1 VASAPRAAL
10 EEGVAGIVRYGSY
23 VPYFRLTRAAIGA
36 GKGERAVASFDEDS
50 VSMAVEAARDA
61 VRGDVPV
68 DAVLFA
74 TLSPPYAEKLN
85 AATIQAALD
94 LPERV
99 ASVELGGSSRM
110 GLAALLLG
118 LDLAAAGRRALVCAA
133 DVTTGAPG
141 GARESQGGDAAAAF
155 VTGGDGDA
163 IARLAGRA
171 SQTME
176 ILDVWRLPEER
187 FGRQWEER
195 FTADTMAP
203 AVIDTARRAL
213 ESAGVA
219 ASDLT
224 AVVLDGTSP
233 RGLAGLPKALGL
245 RPEQLAD
252 PLAASVGRAGTA
264 HAGLLLARALDG
276 AKPGDRILVVCEAD
290 GADALV
296 LEVTDAIRDWRPA
309 RSVDRWIASKRNDL
323 AYNTYL
329 KWRGILPFEPPRR
342 PDPERPA
349 APPMR
354 RHERWKLA
362 FVGSRCTRC
371 QAGHLPPQR
380 VCVKCGAVD
389 QMRDERF
396 ADTSCRVA
404 TFTLDHLAYSLQPP
418 VVAAFV
424 DYEGGGRFSCE
435 LTDVDPKEVAI
446 GNHLEMTFRRLF
458 TVQGVH
464 NYFWKARPGR

>member
-1 VASAPRAAL
+1 MPTES
-10 EEGVAGIVRYGSY
+10 AGIVRYGSY
-23 VPYFRLTRAAIGA
+23 VPYFRLQRAAIGA
-36 GKGERAVASFDEDS
+36 GKGERAVASFDEDA

-61 VRGDVPV
+61 VRGGVAL
-68 DAVLFA
+68 DAIVFA
-74 TLSPPYAEKLN
+74 TTSPAYAEKLDT
-85 AATIQAALD
+85 ATIQAALD
-94 LPERV
+94 LPETV
-99 ASVELGGSSRM
+99 TSLALGGSTRM
-110 GLAALLLG
+110 GTAALLTG
-118 LDLAAAGRRALVCAA
+118 LDFAAAGRPTLVCAS
-133 DVTTGAPG
+133 DVVVGLPG
-141 GARESQGGDAAAAF
+141 GARETQGGDGAVAF
-155 VTGGDGDA
+155 VTGPGPKA
-163 IARLAGRA
+163 IARLVGRA
-171 SQTME
+171 SVTTE

-187 FGRQWEER
+187 FSRQWEER

-203 AVIDTARRAL
+203 AIIDTARRAL
-213 ESAGVA
+213 AAAGVDG
-219 ASDLT
+219 ASLAT
-224 AVVLDGTSP
+224 AILDGTNARS
-233 RGLAGLPKALGL
+233 LAGLPKALGL
-245 RPEQLAD
+245 GPEQIAD
-252 PLAASVGRAGTA
+252 PLAATVGRTGTA
-264 HAGLLLARALDG
+264 HAGLLLARALDQ
-276 AKPGDRILVVCEAD
+276 AKPGDRILVICQAD

-296 LEVTDAIRDWRPA
+296 LEVTDAIRDMAPVRK
-309 RSVDRWIASKRNDL
+309 VDRWIASKRNDL
-323 AYNTYL
+323 AYNAYL

-362 FVGSRCTRC
+362 FVGSRCTKC

-404 TFTLDHLAYSLQPP
+404 TYTLDHLAYSLQPP

-435 LTDVDPKEVAI
+435 LTDVDPARVAI
-446 GNHLEMTFRRLF
+446 GDHLEMTFRRLF
-458 TVQGVH
+458 TAQGVH

>member
-1 VASAPRAAL
+1 M
-10 EEGVAGIVRYGSY
+10 AGIVRYGTY

-36 GKGERAVASFDEDS
+36 GKGERAVASYDEDA

-61 VRGDVPV
+61 VRGGVAV
-68 DAVLFA
+68 DALLFA

-94 LPERV
+94 LPE
-99 ASVELGGSSRM
+99 AITSVELSASSRA
-110 GLAALLLG
+110 GLSALLVG
-118 LDLAAAGRRALVCAA
+118 LDLAQGGRRALVCAG
-133 DVTTGAPG
+133 DVIAGAPG
-141 GARESQGGDAAAAF
+141 GARESQGGDAGVAF
-155 VTGGDGDA
+155 VTGSDGDA
-163 IARLAGRA
+163 IARLVGRA
-171 SQTME
+171 SLTME

-203 AVIDTARRAL
+203 AILDTVKRAL
-213 ESAGVA
+213 ADAGVQGSA
-219 ASDLT
+219 LT
-224 AVVLDGTSP
+224 TVVLDGTSP
-233 RGLAGLPKALGL
+233 RALAGLPKALGL

-252 PLAASVGRAGTA
+252 PLAATVGRTGTA

-276 AKPGDRILVVCEAD
+276 ASPGDRILVVSQAD
-290 GADALV
+290 GADVLV
-296 LEVTDAIRDWRPA
+296 FEVTDRIKDLPPHRK
-309 RSVDRWIASKRNDL
+309 VDRWIASKRNDL
-323 AYNTYL
+323 PYNSYL

-362 FVGSRCTRC
+362 FVGSRCTAC

-380 VCVKCGAVD
+380 VCVKCGATD
-389 QMRDERF
+389 QMGDERF
-396 ADTSCRVA
+396 ADTSCRIA
-404 TFTLDHLAYSLQPP
+404 TYTLDHLAYSLQPP

-435 LTDVDPKEVAI
+435 LTDVDPKSVAI
-446 GNHLEMTFRRLF
+446 GDHLEMTFRRLF
-458 TVQGVH
+458 TAQGVH

>member
-1 VASAPRAAL
+1 M
-10 EEGVAGIVRYGSY
+10 AGIVRYGSY

-36 GKGERAVASFDEDS
+36 GKGERAVASFDEDA

-61 VRGDVPV
+61 VRGGVAV
-68 DAVLFA
+68 DALLFA
-74 TLSPPYAEKLN
+74 TLSPAYAEKLDT
-85 AATIQAALD
+85 ATIQAALD
-94 LPERV
+94 LPEAVSSV
-99 ASVELGGSSRM
+99 ALSGSSRM

-118 LDLAAAGRRALVCAA
+118 LDLAAAGKRALVCAS
-133 DVTTGAPG
+133 DLVTGAPG

-155 VTGGDGDA
+155 VTGPASEA
-163 IARLAGRA
+163 IARVVGRA
-171 SQTME
+171 STTIE
-176 ILDVWRLPEER
+176 ILDVWRLPEDP
-187 FGRQWEER
+187 FVRQWEER
-195 FTADTMAP
+195 FTAETMAP
-203 AVIDTARRAL
+203 AIIETAQRAL
-213 ESAGVA
+213 KAGGIDPATLSTVI
-219 ASDLT
+219 
-224 AVVLDGTSP
+224 LDGTNP
-233 RGLAGLPKALGL
+233 RSMANLPRALGL
-245 RPEQLAD
+245 KPEQIAD
-252 PLAASVGRAGTA
+252 TLAATVGRTGCA
-264 HAGLLLARALDG
+264 HAGLLLARVLDH

-296 LEVTDAIRDWRPA
+296 LEVTEAIKNLPPVHK
-309 RSVDRWIASKRNDL
+309 VDRWIASKRNDL

-342 PDPERPA
+342 PDRERPA
-349 APPMR
+349 APPKR
-354 RHERWKLA
+354 RHERWKRA
-362 FVGSRCTRC
+362 VVGSRCTAC
-371 QAGHLPPQR
+371 QTGHLPPQR

-404 TFTLDHLAYSLQPP
+404 TYTLDHLAYSLQPP

-458 TVQGVH
+458 TAQGVH

>member
-1 VASAPRAAL
+1 M
-10 EEGVAGIVRYGSY
+10 AGIVRYGSY
-23 VPYFRLTRAAIGA
+23 VPYFRLTRAAMGA
-36 GKGERAVASFDEDS
+36 GKGERAVASFDEDA

-61 VRGDVPV
+61 VRGAAPV
-68 DAVLFA
+68 DALLFA
-74 TLSPPYAEKLN
+74 TLSPAYAEKLDT
-85 AATIQAALD
+85 ATIQAALD
-94 LPERV
+94 LPEALSSV
-99 ASVELGGSSRM
+99 ALGGSSRM

-118 LDLAAAGRRALVCAA
+118 LDLAAAGKRALVCASDLA
-133 DVTTGAPG
+133 TGAPG
-141 GARESQGGDAAAAF
+141 STRETQGGDAAAAF
-155 VTGGDGDA
+155 ITGPDSDA
-163 IARLAGRA
+163 VARVLGRA
-171 SQTME
+171 STTIE
-176 ILDVWRLPEER
+176 ILDVWRLPEDR
-187 FGRQWEER
+187 FVRQWEER
-195 FTADTMAP
+195 FTADTLAP
-203 AVIDTARRAL
+203 AIIDTAQRAL
-213 ESAGVA
+213 KAGGVDP
-219 ASDLT
+219 STLST
-224 AVVLDGTSP
+224 VILEGTNP
-233 RGLAGLPKALGL
+233 RSMANLPKALGL
-245 RPEQLAD
+245 KPEQIAD
-252 PLAASVGRAGTA
+252 TLGASVGRSGCA
-264 HAGLLLARALDG
+264 HAGLLLARALDH

-296 LEVTDAIRDWRPA
+296 LEVTEAIKNLPPLHK
-309 RSVDRWIASKRNDL
+309 VDRWIASKRNDL

-362 FVGSRCTRC
+362 FVGSRCSAC
-371 QAGHLPPQR
+371 QTGHLPPQR

-404 TFTLDHLAYSLQPP
+404 TYTLDHLAYSLQPP

-424 DYEGGGRFSCE
+424 DYEGGGRFSCT

-458 TVQGVH
+458 TAQGVH

>member
-1 VASAPRAAL
+1 
-10 EEGVAGIVRYGSY
+10 VAGIVRYGTY
-23 VPYFRLTRAAIGA
+23 LPYFRLQRSAIGG
-36 GKGERAVASFDEDS
+36 GKGERTVASYDEDS

-61 VRGDVPV
+61 VRGGVAI

-74 TLSPPYAEKLN
+74 TTSPAYAEKLD

-94 LPERV
+94 LPEGV
-99 ASVELGGSSRM
+99 SSVELGGSSRM

-118 LDLAAAGRRALVCAA
+118 LDLATAGQHALACAS
-133 DVTTGAPG
+133 DLVVGAPG
-141 GARESQGGDAAAAF
+141 GARESQGGDGAVAF

-163 IARLAGRA
+163 IARMLGRA
-171 SQTME
+171 SATIE

-187 FGRQWEER
+187 FARQWEER
-195 FTADTMAP
+195 FTADTMAGSI
-203 AVIDTARRAL
+203 IDTARRAL
-213 ESAGVA
+213 SSAGVE
-219 ASDLT
+219 ASALAT
-224 AVVLDGTSP
+224 VILDGTNP
-233 RGLAGLPKALGL
+233 RSMVGLPKALGL
-245 RPEQLAD
+245 RPEQVAD
-252 PLAASVGRAGTA
+252 PLAATVGRTGVA
-264 HAGLLLARALDG
+264 HAGLLLARALDQ

-296 LEVTDAIRDWRPA
+296 LEVTGHIKDMRPV
-309 RSVDRWIASKRNDL
+309 RKVDRWIASKRNDL

-362 FVGSRCTRC
+362 FVGSRCEKC
-371 QAGHLPPQR
+371 QTGHLPPQR

-389 QMRDERF
+389 QMRAERF
-396 ADTSCRVA
+396 ADTSSRIA
-404 TFTLDHLAYSLQPP
+404 TYTLDHLAYSLQPP

-435 LTDVDPKEVAI
+435 LTDVDPAQVAI
-446 GNHLEMTFRRLF
+446 GDHLEMTFRRLF
-458 TVQGVH
+458 TAQGVH

>member
-1 VASAPRAAL
+1 MSRT
-10 EEGVAGIVRYGSY
+10 AGIVRYGSY
-23 VPYFRLTRAAIGA
+23 VPYFRLQRAAMGA
-36 GKGERAVASFDEDS
+36 GKGERAVASYDEDS

-61 VRGDVPV
+61 VRGGVAI

-74 TLSPPYAEKLN
+74 TTSPAYAEKLD

-94 LPERV
+94 LPENV
-99 ASVELGGSSRM
+99 TSLDVGGSTRM
-110 GLAALLLG
+110 GLAALLTG
-118 LDLAAAGRRALVCAA
+118 LDLAAAGRPALVCAS
-133 DVTTGAPG
+133 DVVVGLPG
-141 GARESQGGDAAAAF
+141 GARESQGGDGAVAF
-155 VTGGDGDA
+155 VTGPEAKA
-163 IARLAGRA
+163 IARLLGRA
-171 SQTME
+171 STTME

-187 FGRQWEER
+187 YPKQWEER

-203 AVIDTARRAL
+203 AIIDTARRAL
-213 ESAGVA
+213 ADAGVEPATLA
-219 ASDLT
+219 A
-224 AVVLDGTSP
+224 VILDGTNP
-233 RGLAGLPKALGL
+233 RSLAGLPKALGL
-245 RPEQLAD
+245 HPEQLAD
-252 PLAASVGRAGTA
+252 TLAATVGRTGAA
-264 HAGLLLARALDG
+264 HAGLLLARALDQ

-296 LEVTDAIRDWRPA
+296 LEVTNAIKDLPPVRK
-309 RSVDRWIASKRNDL
+309 VDRWIASKRNDL
-323 AYNTYL
+323 AYNGYL
-329 KWRGILPFEPPRR
+329 KWRGVLPFEPPRR

-362 FVGSRCTRC
+362 FVGSRCTKC
-371 QAGHLPPQR
+371 QTGHLPPQR
-380 VCVKCGAVD
+380 VCVKCAAVD

-404 TFTLDHLAYSLQPP
+404 TYTLDHLAYSLQPP

-435 LTDVDPKEVAI
+435 LTDVEPKAVAI
-446 GNHLEMTFRRLF
+446 GNHLEMTFRRLY
-458 TVQGVH
+458 TAQSVH